1 MLLKSFSVRKLFGTF
16 SYTINFDPKVK
27 VYVITGPNGYGK
39 TTILRMLHSLC
50 HKSDLTYFYEVPFE
64 SVVVEYD
71 NGTSLNIMKEKI
83 SDVVSDDRQIIT
95 EEKAIFNVRSRGKS
109 IARFVLDKD
118 KYDKMIQDSRRR
130 RFDRKGHIFTFSF
143 HTDDEPKPTFSDSN
157 LDKLA
162 MNLEIVKDKYIPAQ
176 KQVYDQETDFR
187 EDVDDSKSN
196 IDRISESLHETMQNS
211 YLAFLKF
218 SQQRDSKFIDQLLSA
233 TKFYNKKEYEEKS
246 EVLNSQIKELYSF
259 DLLNKTTIRPYDV
272 KHKKELSVY
281 LNEQELKLSRYN
293 PIRKRLKL
301 FLSLLNDKHFVNKQF
316 SFSLSDGLRARLVKS
331 NSYLLN
337 LNKLSSGEQNEIVL
351 LYTLIFE
358 VPDNSLLLI
367 DEPEV
372 SLHLEWQLQFIDD
385 IQRIAEDKD
394 VQIVIATHSGAI
406 AGNNV
411 YGATLE
417 LEDINTLK

>member
-1 MLLKSFSVRKLFGTF
+1 MLLKSFSVRKLYGTF

-39 TTILRMLHSLC
+39 TTILRLLHSLC
-50 HKSDLTYFYEVPFE
+50 HKSDLTYFYEIPFE
-64 SVVVEYD
+64 SISVEYD
-71 NGTSLNIMKEKI
+71 NGTSLSITKEEI

-95 EEKAIFNVRSRGKS
+95 EEKTIFTVKRKEKS

-118 KYDKMIQDSRRR
+118 KYDRMLQDSRRKKI
-130 RFDRKGHIFTFSF
+130 DRKTHIFTYSF
-143 HTDDEPKPTFSDSN
+143 HSDDEARLTFSDSN

-176 KQVYDQETDFR
+176 KQVYDQEI
-187 EDVDDSKSN
+187 VSYDDIDDGKSN
-196 IDRISESLHETMQNS
+196 IDRISESLHKTMETS
-211 YLAFLKF
+211 YLSFLKF

-246 EVLNSQIKELYSF
+246 EILNSQIKELYSF

-293 PIRKRLKL
+293 PIRRRLKL

-316 SFSLSDGLRARLVKS
+316 SFSLTDGLRVKLIKS

-372 SLHLEWQLQFIDD
+372 SLHLEWQLQFIED
-385 IQRIAEDKD
+385 IQRIAEDKE

-411 YGATLE
+411 YGTTLE